1 MKSWF
6 LWRWHTQVSTRSTV
20 HFGWELNCIK
30 NLFSELQVHYFAW
43 RDPAERTMLCFVCWS
58 PACNKCLV
66 LQLEILYQQSL
77 LITQEKPYTNTE
89 GLLCATLHCV
99 SVWLLMRDSVME
111 TDRWCVWECMREG
124 HIVALCL
131 SICLFLW
138 VSGVCM
144 VISSLGSEVISLE
157 KCRDLDTMTTRL
169 LPPMSLLSCSPSLFL
184 CLSHSLAFSSLLFG
198 PLSTFAC
205 GNDAWPRKTWF
216 GKLVKTRKSNNP
228 VFHIK
233 ALLEMVSAWKG

>member
-43 RDPAERTMLCFVCWS
+43 RDPAERTMLCFVCRS

-66 LQLEILYQQSL
+66 LQLEILYQQSF
-77 LITQEKPYTNTE
+77 LITQEKPYTYTE
-89 GLLCATLHCV
+89 GLLCVTLHCV

-157 KCRDLDTMTTRL
+157 KCRDLDTMQVTASHVTAFLLSLSLPVSLSLIGLL
-169 LPPMSLLSCSPSLFL
+169 LPAVWTFVYL
-184 CLSHSLAFSSLLFG
+184 CLWKWCLA
-198 PLSTFAC
+198 
-205 GNDAWPRKTWF
+205 
-216 GKLVKTRKSNNP
+216 
-228 VFHIK
+228 
-233 ALLEMVSAWKG
+233 